1 MVISGFLLPRYYHKY
16 HVIATFIVFLLPQ
29 TPRLLPRY
37 HQKQQEIACFQPS
50 GKVNFN
56 HQASSP
62 EALPNFAQGF
72 GHLCPELSVN
82 SAHVLGHPC
91 SCTRAQILMY
101 VGTSYTNFPKLGDFA
116 RVRAKS
122 YLAPSSNCERARSQK
137 SPFIPNMR

>member
-1 MVISGFLLPRYYHKY
+1 MFSTIRKSH
-16 HVIATFIVFLLPQ
+16 
-29 TPRLLPRY
+29 
-37 HQKQQEIACFQPS
+37 
-50 GKVNFN
+50 FN
-56 HQASSP
+56 HQASSL